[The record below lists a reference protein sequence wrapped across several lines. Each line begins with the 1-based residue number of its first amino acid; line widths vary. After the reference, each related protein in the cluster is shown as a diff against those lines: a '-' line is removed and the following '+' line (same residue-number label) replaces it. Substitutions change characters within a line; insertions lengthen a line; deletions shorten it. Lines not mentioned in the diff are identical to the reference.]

1 MDRTKT
7 KKLLFQLIVVVVCVA
22 PFLTVYLHTKSIN
35 DRSLELIC
43 TYLLNNDCAHFIYL
57 YLSLAHTKTSNA
69 RFRFVFLSHS
79 KLASL
84 SINGKIEKK
93 RRAIPLDRPHA
104 STAKYTISFNTNVA
118 QQCGWKLGHTLL
130 LATFQLRSSL
140 SIAITNYR

>member
-7 KKLLFQLIVVVVCVA
+7 KKLLIQLLVVVFVCVA
-22 PFLTVYLHTKSIN
+22 PFLTVYLQTESIN

-43 TYLLNNDCAHFIYL
+43 TYLLSNDCAHFIYL

-84 SINGKIEKK
+84 SSNGKIVKK

-104 STAKYTISFNTNVA
+104 STAKNTISFNTNVA
-118 QQCGWKLGHTLL
+118 QQCG
-130 LATFQLRSSL
+130 
-140 SIAITNYR
+140 

>member
-7 KKLLFQLIVVVVCVA
+7 KKLLIQLLVVVFIA
-22 PFLTVYLHTKSIN
+22 PFLTVYLQTESIN

-84 SINGKIEKK
+84 SSNGKIEKK

-104 STAKYTISFNTNVA
+104 STATNTISFNTNVA

-130 LATFQLRSSL
+130 LATFQLRSAL
-140 SIAITNYR
+140 SIASTNYR